1 MYITIILTVYCY
13 EENKYTQNN
22 LINNYYKYN
31 KKKYVTSSIIC
42 LVDLYLIGTTY
53 FNLKVKV
60 KYSQN
65 QK

>member
-31 KKKYVTSSIIC
+31 KKKYVAS
-42 LVDLYLIGTTY
+42 
-53 FNLKVKV
+53 
-60 KYSQN
+60 
-65 QK
+65 